1 LRINWLIVGMSS
13 PSSHIGLAQLQS
25 RAAKIHAHERAKP
38 NAPRKPAS
46 RVLGAIAAEDHGDC
60 RGLASQV
67 PTESLR
73 PVWLR
78 RR

>member
-1 LRINWLIVGMSS
+1 MSS

-46 RVLGAIAAEDHGDC
+46 RVLGATPQRTTTRAAILH
-60 RGLASQV
+60 
-67 PTESLR
+67 LR
-73 PVWLR
+73 AQPNRFGRYGFVVDEIVSV
-78 RR
+78 